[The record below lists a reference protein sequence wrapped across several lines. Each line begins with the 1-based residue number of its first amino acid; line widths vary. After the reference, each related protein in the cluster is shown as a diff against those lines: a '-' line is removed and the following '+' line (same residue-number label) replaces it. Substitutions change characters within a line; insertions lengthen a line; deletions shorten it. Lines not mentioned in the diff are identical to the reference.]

1 MISDSHDKNCL
12 EALICNFLPCRD
24 HGMEILI
31 FFEPK
36 VQSILTRCR
45 KDHDGIAVCQKI
57 AILMMLEGDF
67 AGDLERF
74 ASLHSLFQLCLIF
87 ACSLNVTRALHR
99 RHNMSGRTTSI
110 CQTRHA
116 DGFMVCT
123 QAETFQYLSVV
134 GMIFQCRKTM
144 FFLKILVEITPVNFL
159 TSSLK
164 RSSDTTK
171 LEDLRGWL
179 FFKFGVEIQ
188 HMETSLTFL
197 NLLR

>member
-110 CQTRHA
+110 C
-116 DGFMVCT
+116 
-123 QAETFQYLSVV
+123 
-134 GMIFQCRKTM
+134 
-144 FFLKILVEITPVNFL
+144 
-159 TSSLK
+159 
-164 RSSDTTK
+164 
-171 LEDLRGWL
+171 
-179 FFKFGVEIQ
+179 
-188 HMETSLTFL
+188 
-197 NLLR
+197 